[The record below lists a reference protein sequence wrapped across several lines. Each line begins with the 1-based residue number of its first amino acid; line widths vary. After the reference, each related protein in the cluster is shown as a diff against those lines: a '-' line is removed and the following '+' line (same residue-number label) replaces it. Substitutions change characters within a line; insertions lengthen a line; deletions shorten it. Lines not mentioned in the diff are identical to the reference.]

1 MVRRLQNYRS
11 LNIIPTKNSPIP
23 INANNANSN
32 LLALVHSV
40 IDVLLNHIVV

>member
-23 INANNANSN
+23 LERFYAAQI
-32 LLALVHSV
+32 LVLEETPL
-40 IDVLLNHIVV
+40 IL